1 MAKQPLTE
9 EIKLRIP
16 PEWKLRLLAEAASEG
31 LDLSDIGRRALAEFL
46 SRRRRRKAAM
56 PELKLEFT

>member
-1 MAKQPLTE
+1 MVKQLLTE

-16 PEWKLRLLAEAASEG
+16 QEWKLRLLAEAASEG

-46 SRRRRRKAAM
+46 QRRRRRKAAM
-56 PELKLEFT
+56 PELKLEFS